1 MQRRWKMAFAAAGIA
16 VVAAG
21 LSVLLVLLVSGGR
34 SVASQRAVPV
44 RHLRRPVRHLR
55 RPIGQLGT
63 GRRSMQRRG
72 KITLAGAG
80 TAVVAAG
87 LSVLLVLLVSGGRP
101 AARERAVPVGHLG
114 HPVPVVHLPVMH
126 DAVSVRLV
134 SPFTGEPVKALGRV
148 IVAKIDNIV
157 DARPP
162 TNLTGAD
169 IVYLLPVEGGLS
181 RIVAVYSSR
190 IPAVIG
196 PVRSARQDDL
206 ELLAQFGRPGFAYSG
221 ATPHLLPF
229 IARAR
234 VVNLYDTSAY
244 FRDGSRVAPHNLYA
258 DGRVLR
264 AEAAAA
270 SIARDIGFRFGP
282 APPGGQPVTS
292 FSVSYPAAGFTFRW
306 SARAHRWLVWMD
318 GTQATDAAGG
328 DLAAA
333 TVIIQDTV
341 VRTSRF
347 LEYGVRPPYAE
358 SAGSGTAVVLRD
370 GRAWPVHWS
379 RSDPDGGTTYTLPSG
394 ARMTFAPGQEWIVLT
409 TTNWATAGL

>member
-21 LSVLLVLLVSGGR
+21 LAVLLVLLVSGGR
-34 SVASQRAVPV
+34 PVASQRAVPV

-55 RPIGQLGT
+55 RPVGQLGT
-63 GRRSMQRRG
+63 GRRRMQRRRT
-72 KITLAGAG
+72 ITLAAG
-80 TAVVAAG
+80 GIAVVAAG
-87 LSVLLVLLVSGGRP
+87 LAVLPVLLVSGGRP
-101 AARERAVPVGHLG
+101 VASQRAVPVRHLG
-114 HPVPVVHLPVMH
+114 HPVSVVHLPVMH
-126 DAVSVRLV
+126 DAVSARLV

-162 TNLTGAD
+162 TNLTSAD

-181 RIVAVYSSR
+181 RIFAVYSSR

-206 ELLAQFGRPGFAYSG
+206 ELLRQFGRPGFAYSG

-234 VVNLYDTSAY
+234 VVNLYDTPAY

-258 DGRVLR
+258 YGRVLR

-282 APPGGQPVTS
+282 APPGGRPVTS

-318 GTQATDAAGG
+318 GTQATDAAGE

-358 SAGSGTAVVLRD
+358 SVGSGTAVVLRD

-379 RSDPDGGTTYTLPSG
+379 RPDPDGGTTYTLPSG

>member
-1 MQRRWKMAFAAAGIA
+1 MQRRRTITLAAGIA

-21 LSVLLVLLVSGGR
+21 LAVLPVLLVSGGR
-34 SVASQRAVPV
+34 AVASQRAVPV
-44 RHLRRPVRHLR
+44 RHLR
-55 RPIGQLGT
+55 
-63 GRRSMQRRG
+63 
-72 KITLAGAG
+72 
-80 TAVVAAG
+80 
-87 LSVLLVLLVSGGRP
+87 
-101 AARERAVPVGHLG
+101 

-126 DAVSVRLV
+126 DAVSARLV
-134 SPFTGEPVKALGRV
+134 SPFTGEPVKALGPV

-162 TNLTGAD
+162 TNLTSAD

-181 RIVAVYSSR
+181 RIFAVYSSR

-206 ELLAQFGRPGFAYSG
+206 ELLRQFGRPGFAYSG

-234 VVNLYDTSAY
+234 VVNLYDTPAY
-244 FRDGSRVAPHNLYA
+244 FRDDTRVAPHNLYA
-258 DGRVLR
+258 YGRVLR
-264 AEAAAA
+264 AEARGA
-270 SIARDIGFRFGP
+270 SPARDIGFRFGP
-282 APPGGQPVTS
+282 APPGGRPVTS

-318 GTQATDAAGG
+318 GTQATDATGG

-358 SAGSGTAVVLRD
+358 STGSGTAVVLRD
-370 GRAWPVHWS
+370 GRAWRVRWS
-379 RSDPDGGTTYTLPSG
+379 RPNPDGGTTYTLPSG
-394 ARMTFAPGQEWIVLT
+394 ARMTFAPGQEWVVLT
-409 TTNWATAGL
+409 TTDWAHAGL

>member
-1 MQRRWKMAFAAAGIA
+1 MRRRRTITLAGAGIA
-16 VVAAG
+16 VIAAG
-21 LSVLLVLLVSGGR
+21 LAVLLVLLASGGR
-34 SVASQRAVPV
+34 PVAWQRAVPV
-44 RHLRRPVRHLR
+44 RHLR
-55 RPIGQLGT
+55 
-63 GRRSMQRRG
+63 
-72 KITLAGAG
+72 
-80 TAVVAAG
+80 
-87 LSVLLVLLVSGGRP
+87 
-101 AARERAVPVGHLG
+101 

-126 DAVSVRLV
+126 DAVSARLL

-162 TNLTGAD
+162 DNLTGAD

-181 RIVAVYSSR
+181 RIFAVYSSR
-190 IPAVIG
+190 IPAVLG

-234 VVNLYDTSAY
+234 VVNLYDTPAY

-258 DGRVLR
+258 YGRVLR
-264 AEAAAA
+264 AEAAGA
-270 SIARDIGFRFGP
+270 SSARDIGFRFGP
-282 APPGGQPVTS
+282 APPGGRPAASV
-292 FSVSYPAAGFTFRW
+292 SVSYPAAAFTFRW

-347 LEYGVRPPYAE
+347 LEYGVPPPYAT
-358 SAGSGTAVVLRD
+358 STGSGTAVVLRD
-370 GRAWPVHWS
+370 GRAWRVRWS
-379 RSDPDGGTTYTLPSG
+379 RPDPDGGTTYTLPSG
-394 ARMTFAPGQEWIVLT
+394 ARMTFAPGQVWIVLT
-409 TTNWATAGL
+409 TTNWAKAGL